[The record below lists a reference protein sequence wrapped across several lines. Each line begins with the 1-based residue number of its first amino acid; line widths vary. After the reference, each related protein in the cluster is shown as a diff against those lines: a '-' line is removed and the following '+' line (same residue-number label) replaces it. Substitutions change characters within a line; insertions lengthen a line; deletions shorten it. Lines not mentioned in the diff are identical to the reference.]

1 MATKLYWI
9 DGTWRGKLAISA
21 RPRGGEWLQDEMK
34 NWRSSGIGIVLSLLT
49 PNEEQELDLQQ
60 ERREAHS
67 SGMRFISLS
76 VPDLQVP
83 SSPSEV
89 VPVLDDI
96 DASLSSG
103 EGVVIH
109 CRQGVGRSGLMA
121 ACLLTLKGI
130 SPDSAVRAVERA
142 RGVPIPETPEQR
154 RWIDLFVA
162 SLTHKP

>member
-9 DGTWRGKLAISA
+9 DGMWRGKLAISA
-21 RPRGGEWLQDEMK
+21 RPRGGEWLTDEMRSWK
-34 NWRSSGIGIVLSLLT
+34 SSGVGTVLSLLT
-49 PNEEQELDLQQ
+49 PNEEQELDLRQ
-60 ERREAHS
+60 ERQEAQRI
-67 SGMRFISLS
+67 GLRFVSLPI
-76 VPDLQVP
+76 PDLQVP

-89 VPVLDDI
+89 ATALDAI

-121 ACLLTLKGI
+121 ACLLMLTGI
-130 SPDSAVRAVERA
+130 SPDSAVQIVERA

-154 RWIDLFVA
+154 RWIDLFAA